1 MQSIKHYLL
10 EAAIHLQG
18 QNVRVKRNETQ
29 LVLSK
34 LNLVKHCAT
43 DHQLLQQVQ
52 THGEL
57 LGHEIHMECA
67 RDT

>member
-1 MQSIKHYLL
+1 MVVFIHLF
-10 EAAIHLQG
+10 EAAIHLQR
-18 QNVRVKRNETQ
+18 QDVCVERNQTQ

-34 LNLVKHCAT
+34 LNLVKYGAT
-43 DHQLLQQVQ
+43 NHQLLQQVQ